1 MVNTPYCCFLC
12 MQYTVREAAKKAN
25 LWDSAPYMDS
35 ISPAEMNIFYESVH
49 DRLLYTYMRTPVTID
64 KIIFSSSGIVL
75 VVQEAVY
82 MIRMCCILSNRKLTH
97 ICICTVQVYAACPML
112 RGNNKELRL
121 RLSQAL
127 MNRRAHLRHKN
138 LLRLPSKKR

>member
-1 MVNTPYCCFLC
+1 MVNTPYCCLLC

-49 DRLLYTYMRTPVTID
+49 DMLLYTFMRTPVTID
-64 KIIFSSSGIVL
+64 KKILSSSGIVL

-82 MIRMCCILSNRKLTH
+82 MIRMCYILLSNRKLTH
-97 ICICTVQVYAACPML
+97 MYMYCPGLCCMSNVK
-112 RGNNKELRL
+112 GK
-121 RLSQAL
+121 Q
-127 MNRRAHLRHKN
+127 
-138 LLRLPSKKR
+138 